1 MINYRRDG
9 SPFMNLLMIAP
20 LMDSKGTIRYYIGAQ
35 VDVSGLIKD
44 CSDLDGLA
52 RVVEKEQDPDAEDDQ
67 TERNDEFQ
75 DLCEMFNGA
84 ELETVRKRGGR
95 MHKEYADDSSDNDSV
110 SHSRQR
116 LVLKDPSQ
124 DVMDRNRD
132 SVASTTGI
140 AMTPS
145 TVKDRFNG
153 KLEGVY
159 QHVSRRDT
167 A

>member
-1 MINYRRDG
+1 
-9 SPFMNLLMIAP
+9 
-20 LMDSKGTIRYYIGAQ
+20 
-35 VDVSGLIKD
+35 
-44 CSDLDGLA
+44 
-52 RVVEKEQDPDAEDDQ
+52 
-67 TERNDEFQ
+67 
-75 DLCEMFNGA
+75 
-84 ELETVRKRGGR
+84 